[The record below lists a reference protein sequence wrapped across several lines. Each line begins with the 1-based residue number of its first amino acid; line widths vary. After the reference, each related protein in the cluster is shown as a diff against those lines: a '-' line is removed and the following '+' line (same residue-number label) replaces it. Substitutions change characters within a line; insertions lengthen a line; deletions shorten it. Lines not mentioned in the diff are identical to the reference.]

1 MYIYIHLYICV
12 CVYVHMHVHLCIL
25 VYMHMHIYLSTYLL
39 QLEQALHTVQ
49 SEVQTR
55 TEQVTIRESRLRV
68 AASGTVGVQLRVA
81 ASGTVGVQLRVA
93 VDVRVCGA
101 DAHGASNHPQTLFGT
116 LR

>member
-1 MYIYIHLYICV
+1 
-12 CVYVHMHVHLCIL
+12 MHVHVCIL

-55 TEQVTIRESRLRV
+55 TEQVTIRKSRLRV
-68 AASGTVGVQLRVA
+68 AV
-81 ASGTVGVQLRVA
+81 SGTVGVQLRVA
-93 VDVRVCGA
+93 VDVTVCVA
-101 DAHGASNHPQTLFGT
+101 DAHGASTHSQTLFGT

>member
-1 MYIYIHLYICV
+1 
-12 CVYVHMHVHLCIL
+12 
-25 VYMHMHIYLSTYLL
+25 MHIYLSTYLL

-93 VDVRVCGA
+93 ASGTVGVQLRVAVDVRVCGA